1 MYKNELIRSEKY
13 VIPLFDV
20 GIWSDFTNQPTGDF
34 ISIVSDNAGD
44 TGKITIFGT
53 KQVGGAFITE
63 TMTLNG
69 VTPVKSVQAGWGKIY
84 GAFMGDIDGQNIKAA
99 VGTITLKKFVGLLA
113 ITTIVATKISK
124 GMVALYFNNKDLHI
138 HVVSGNL
145 WKNANAVV
153 TVNNGFKLVGTG
165 TNEKFENVQ
174 GYLWMISDAGAATL
188 QIEVLKEV
196 Y

>member
-1 MYKNELIRSEKY
+1 MYKHELIRSEKY

-20 GIWSDFTNQPTGDF
+20 GIWSDFTNQPNGDF
-34 ISIVSDNAGD
+34 ISVVSDNAGD

-53 KQVGGAFITE
+53 KKTGGAFITE
-63 TMTLNG
+63 TLTLNG
-69 VTPVKSVQAGWGKIY
+69 VTPVKSLQNDWGNIY
-84 GAFMGDIDGQNIKAA
+84 GAFMGAIDGQTVKAA
-99 VGTITLKKFVGLLA
+99 VGIVTLKKFTGLLA
-113 ITTIVATKISK
+113 ITTIAATKISK

-138 HVVSGNL
+138 HVVAGNL

-153 TVNNGFKLVGTG
+153 TVANGFKLVGTG

-174 GYLWMISDAGAATL
+174 GYLWMISDVTTATV